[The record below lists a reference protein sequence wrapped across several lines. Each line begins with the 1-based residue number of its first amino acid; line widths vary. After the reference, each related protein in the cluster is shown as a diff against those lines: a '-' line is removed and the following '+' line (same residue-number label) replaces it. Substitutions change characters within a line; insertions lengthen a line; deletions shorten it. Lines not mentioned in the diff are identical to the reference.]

1 MTDIRLFVV
10 MITRI
15 LLTIVAISTVYA
27 VTSAYERIEK
37 TKIECPTHA
46 QQLILGDVNSGL

>member
-1 MTDIRLFVV
+1 MSDIRLFVV

-15 LLTIVAISTVYA
+15 LLTIVAISTVHA

-37 TKIECPTHA
+37 AKISGPTSS
-46 QQLILGDVNSGL
+46 QQLILGDVNRGL

>member
-46 QQLILGDVNSGL
+46 QQLILGDVNRGL